1 MKRRLVRA
9 LASVV
14 AGLALAVVSRE
25 PLAPALTLAFALAS
39 VLPWPRLPLD
49 RATQRLAAI
58 VIVLLTVVGLRASGM
73 PMRGPHL
80 GAFGYGFAL
89 APLIIVA
96 LRLWVDAAEGG
107 PRVDLSLGLVSLLA
121 TGGARPGIVYLA
133 FVLAFLGAAAAAQ
146 RSEDPHRL
154 PVASLSPR
162 TRHVASALLLTAAAF
177 GVTAS
182 VVAHLA
188 YRMVYRRMVSA
199 SSTAFEES
207 AGLSDN
213 VRLGSMA
220 VLLTS
225 DTVVLRVAGPEVVD
239 RLRGVVLDEYGGGRW
254 TRATIESPVPVDV
267 PRARPPG
274 ADVVDVRPIHPDRDY
289 VVLPLEAR
297 DVGTPSGSLR
307 GDSMG
312 VARSVSAEASSEVWF
327 RAGER
332 NAFLVGAARVEDLLM
347 PHKLR
352 APLTAIASEWTRGA
366 TTPEESLAAL
376 ETHLRRD
383 YTYTTEPQPR
393 SSLDPVLAFL
403 TVSRRGHCEYFASS
417 LALLARSLG
426 IPTRMILGYRVGER
440 NPYWSHYVVRAK
452 NAHAWVEAYLPNGR
466 WVTVDPTPMTELP
479 QDQRHDEH
487 GITAAFEAAAIG
499 WEYVEDWLAK
509 RSVFELG
516 AAAILG
522 VIVFALQRWLRT
534 RTPAVPARDDGLQFG
549 PAPQGYVR
557 LEAELQ
563 RRGRGRQPSES
574 LERWIARLQDPTL
587 TPVLLRYIEARYGT
601 SGTEG
606 LDAALDAAVRGV
618 IRASPRWK

>member
-1 MKRRLVRA
+1 VKRRLIRS
-9 LASVV
+9 LSSVV
-14 AGLALAVVSRE
+14 AGLALAVASRE
-25 PLAPALTLAFALAS
+25 PFAPALTLAFALAS
-39 VLPWPRLPLD
+39 VLPWSRLPLD

-58 VIVLLTVVGLRASGM
+58 VIVLLTIVGLRASGM

-80 GAFGYGFAL
+80 GAFGYAFAL

-96 LRLWVDAAEGG
+96 LRLWVDHAEGG

-133 FVLAFLGAAAAAQ
+133 FVLAFLGAAVAAQ

-154 PVASLSPR
+154 PVASLSPY
-162 TRHVASALLLTAAAF
+162 TRHVAWALLLTAAAF
-177 GVTAS
+177 GITAS

-207 AGLSDN
+207 AGLSDS

-220 VLLTS
+220 ALLTS
-225 DTVVLRVAGPEVVD
+225 DTVVLRVSGPEVD

-254 TRATIESPVPVDV
+254 TRATIETPVPVAV
-267 PRARPPG
+267 SRARPPG
-274 ADVVDVRPIHPDRDY
+274 ADVVDVHPIHPDRDY
-289 VVLPLEAR
+289 VFLPLAAR
-297 DVGTPSGSLR
+297 DVATASGSLR

-312 VARSVSAEASSEVWF
+312 VARWGSTDPSPDVWF
-327 RAGER
+327 RIGER
-332 NAFLVGAARVEDLLM
+332 DTFLIGAPRLEDLLM

-352 APLTAIASEWTRGA
+352 APLTALASEWTREA

-376 ETHLRRD
+376 AAHLRRD
-383 YTYTTEPQPR
+383 DSYSTDPQPR

-403 TVSRRGHCEYFASS
+403 TVSHRGHCEYFASA
-417 LALLARSLG
+417 LALLARSIG

-452 NAHAWVEAYLPNGR
+452 NAHAWVEAYLPDGR

-479 QDQRHDEH
+479 QDQEHDEH
-487 GITAAFEAAAIG
+487 GITAAFEGAAIA
-499 WEYVEDWLAK
+499 WEYVEDWLAR

-522 VIVFALQRWLRT
+522 VIVFAVQRWLRT
-534 RTPAVPARDDGLQFG
+534 RTPAVAVRDDGLQFG
-549 PAPQGYVR
+549 PAPQAYLR

-563 RRGRGRQPSES
+563 RRGRGRQPSEP
-574 LERWIARLQDPTL
+574 LETWVARLRDPTL

-601 SGTEG
+601 TGTEG
-606 LDAALDAAVRGV
+606 LDAALNAAVRGLDP
-618 IRASPRWK
+618 ASPRWK

>member
-9 LASVV
+9 LSLVV
-14 AGLALAVVSRE
+14 AGVALAIVSRE

-49 RATQRLAAI
+49 RATQRLAGI
-58 VIVLLTVVGLRASGM
+58 VIVLLTIVGLRASGM

-89 APLIIVA
+89 APLIVVA
-96 LRLWVDAAEGG
+96 LRLWVDHAEGG

-121 TGGARPGIVYLA
+121 TGAARPRIAYLA
-133 FVLAFLGAAAAAQ
+133 FVLAFLGAAVAVQ
-146 RSEDPHRL
+146 RSGDPCRL

-162 TRHVASALLLTAAAF
+162 TRHVACALLLTAAVS

-188 YRMVYRRMVSA
+188 YRMVYRRMVNASA
-199 SSTAFEES
+199 TAFEES

-225 DTVVLRVAGPEVVD
+225 DTVILRVSGPEVD

-254 TRATIESPVPVDV
+254 TRATIETPVTVDV
-267 PRARPPG
+267 PRARPGG
-274 ADVVDVRPIHPDRDY
+274 ADVVDVHPIHPDRDY
-289 VVLPLEAR
+289 VFLPLAAR
-297 DVGTPSGSLR
+297 DVATASGSLR

-312 VARSVSAEASSEVWF
+312 VARSVPADPSAEVWF
-327 RAGER
+327 RIGER
-332 NAFLVGAARVEDLLM
+332 NAFLVGAARLEDVLM

-352 APLTAIASEWTRGA
+352 APLTALASEWTRES

-376 ETHLRRD
+376 AAHLRRD
-383 YTYTTEPQPR
+383 YSYSTDPQPR

-403 TVSRRGHCEYFASS
+403 TVSRRGHCEYFASA
-417 LALLARSLG
+417 LALLARSIG

-452 NAHAWVEAYLPNGR
+452 NAHAWVEAYLPDGR

-479 QDQRHDEH
+479 QDWRHDEH
-487 GITAAFEAAAIG
+487 GVTAALEAAAIA
-499 WEYVEDWLAK
+499 WEYVEDWLAR

-516 AAAILG
+516 GAAVLG
-522 VIVFALQRWLRT
+522 VIVFAMQRWLRT
-534 RTPAVPARDDGLQFG
+534 RRPAAPERDDGLQFG
-549 PAPQGYVR
+549 PAPQAYLR
-557 LEAELQ
+557 LEAELE
-563 RRGRGRQPSES
+563 RRGRGRQPSEP
-574 LERWIARLQDPTL
+574 LETWVARLEDPAL

-601 SGTEG
+601 TGTGG
-606 LDAALDAAVRGV
+606 LDAALDAAVRELV
-618 IRASPRWK
+618 RASPRWK